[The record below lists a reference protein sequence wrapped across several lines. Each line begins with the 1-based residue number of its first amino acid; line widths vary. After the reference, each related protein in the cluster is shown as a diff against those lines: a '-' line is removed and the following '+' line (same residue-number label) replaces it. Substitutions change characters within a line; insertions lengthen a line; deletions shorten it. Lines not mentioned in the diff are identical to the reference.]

1 MSKYDILVIGLG
13 PAGMAVTAMASE
25 MGFKVL
31 SIEHNKVGG
40 ECSNVGCI
48 PSKALLRV
56 SEKLNVSGEPF
67 SKINE
72 SIDHIREKKVM
83 SAVKKA
89 DLILNKGSASFI
101 DDKTVQ
107 VDGENYTAK
116 HIFIATGTRPLVP
129 PIEGLDKVSYLTN
142 ENLFQLR
149 SIPKTMTIIGG
160 GAIGCE
166 MALAFSRLGCVCNM
180 VQDRAHLIP
189 LGEKDAGDILEAS
202 FKEKGIGVY
211 NSQKI
216 TKIFEQDGNIV
227 LRTEGGIE
235 LTAEKLLVAAGRR
248 FDFSS
253 LKLENA
259 GVEYGK
265 RGIVVDEYLCTNK
278 KHIHAVGDCNGSYLL
293 SHAAMHQG
301 MIALMNTMAPGPFK
315 KKYRKYPVPWTVFT
329 EPQVSHVGKTS
340 GELQAAGIDYQ
351 TIETSYEDYGAAYA
365 EGIAVGYVRVYVS
378 KGLFC
383 GGKIYGASIVGAN
396 SGEMINEWALAMQ
409 HNIKLSDIMMTMHSF
424 PTMGFMSKRIG
435 ELWMMD
441 KMKSPSLRKLL
452 RLFF

>member
-1 MSKYDILVIGLG
+1 MNKYDILVIGLG
-13 PAGMAVTAMASE
+13 PAGMAITAMASE
-25 MGFKVL
+25 MGLKVL

-48 PSKALLRV
+48 PSKALLKI
-56 SEKLNVSGEPF
+56 SEKLSVSQEPF

-72 SIDHIREKKVM
+72 DIDHIREKNIM
-83 SAVKKA
+83 GAVKKA
-89 DLILNKGSASFI
+89 VLLLNKGSAFFV
-101 DDKTVQ
+101 DDRTVQ
-107 VDGENYTAK
+107 VGNETYSAK
-116 HIFIATGTRPLVP
+116 HIFIATGTSPLVP
-129 PIEGLDKVSYLTN
+129 PIEGLDKVDYLTN

-149 SIPKTMTIIGG
+149 AIPKSMTIIGG

-166 MALAFSRLGCVCNM
+166 MALAFTRLGCDCTI
-180 VQDRAHLIP
+180 VQDRPYLLPI
-189 LGEKDAGDILEAS
+189 GEKDAGELLESS

-216 TKIFEQDGNIV
+216 EKVFESNGNIT
-227 LRTEGGIE
+227 LKTESGKE
-235 LTAEKLLVAAGRR
+235 FTSEKLLVAAGRR
-248 FDFSS
+248 FDFSA

-265 RGIVVDEYLCTNK
+265 RGIVVDEYLRTGK

-301 MIALMNTMAPGPFK
+301 MIALMNTLSPGPFK

-329 EPQVSHVGKTS
+329 DPQVSHVGKTS
-340 GELQAAGIDYQ
+340 HELQAKGIDFQ
-351 TIETSYEDYGAAYA
+351 TIETRYGDYGAAYA
-365 EGIAVGYVRVYVS
+365 EGLATGYVRVYVS
-378 KGLFC
+378 KGLI

-409 HNIKLSDIMMTMHSF
+409 HNISLYDVMMTMHSF
-424 PTMGFMSKRIG
+424 PTMGFLSKRIG
-435 ELWMMD
+435 ETWMME
-441 KMKSPSLRKLL
+441 KMKSPLVKKLL